1 MYIITYRCTYIIL
14 PVSHQLRPNIHVTDP
29 VGSNYDYLYKDLC
42 VKQIVL
48 YLLLGMDL
56 TLHIE
61 AEEVIKEVSYAVKS
75 VQISSVLPNSP
86 DLVYLNLETKENK
99 EFCVELSVRGF
110 RVVSTCFDKIQD
122 LEFKFYETIYAL
134 LDDLSPEY
142 RNTFGDTLAMKLR
155 RLQQKQNEDTQ

>member
-1 MYIITYRCTYIIL
+1 
-14 PVSHQLRPNIHVTDP
+14 
-29 VGSNYDYLYKDLC
+29 
-42 VKQIVL
+42 
-48 YLLLGMDL
+48 MDL
-56 TLHIE
+56 TLRIE

-75 VQISSVLPNSP
+75 VQISSVLPNSI

-110 RVVSTCFDKIQD
+110 RVVSKCFDKIQD

-142 RNTFGDTLAMKLR
+142 RNTFGDTLVMKLQ
-155 RLQQKQNEDTQ
+155 RLQQKQNEDA